1 MRSEAFSFFQFRIS
15 DSDFLASYL
24 LLRFRSPITIHHPG
38 FRACSASGLCQD
50 HNMKQFLLG
59 CLLCALI
66 IPTLSI
72 AQTAQ
77 LTEQLGKTVLYGDL
91 ALSPDGSQVAW
102 VQSAAATTSKQ
113 TCIQATSGHSSV
125 VLVTLEAAGERI
137 DADPAWS
144 PDSKTVA
151 FLSTAGEKEQRQLWS
166 VNADGSNPRKLSQLK
181 GYAARPRWSRDGKQI
196 AFLYIE
202 DARGGG
208 PLMAAPTNTGV
219 IDTAIHNQRIA
230 VLDLPTGKLRQVSPS
245 NLHIYDYDWSPDDK
259 KIVVTAAPG
268 PGDNNWWI
276 AQIYTIDIAK
286 GEATSIYKPSL
297 QVAVPRWS
305 PDGKSIAFIEG
316 LMSDEGF
323 HGGDLFMIS
332 ADGHDVLNRTE
343 KRKSSVSSLF
353 WLTVDR
359 ILVTEVVGG
368 GSAISEL
375 TISDNGVRTIWNGA
389 EHIHA
394 FGNFPNFALSTDG
407 KFGAAARSSYEIPPE
422 IWTGPVGEWR
432 QLTKNNTALSPSW
445 GKAESLEWT
454 NEGLNIQ
461 GWLLPPAR
469 VESGTKY
476 PMIVLIHGGP
486 SRATIPE
493 WPASSGMAR
502 AIIAALS
509 SRGYYVLLPNPR
521 GSYGQREEFTR
532 ANVKDV
538 GGGDLRDILAGVDV
552 AIAKYPIDPGRLG
565 VTGWSYGGYMTMW
578 TVTQTNRFRG
588 AVAGAGIAN
597 WQSYYG
603 QNLIDQWMIPF
614 FGSSVYDDPAVYR
627 KSSPIE
633 YIKKVKTPTLVV
645 VGERDA
651 ECPTPQSYEFWHA
664 LRTLGIPTQLVVHP
678 GEGHLYLKP
687 ENQIDRLDRTVA
699 WFDKYLK

>member
-1 MRSEAFSFFQFRIS
+1 MKQI
-15 DSDFLASYL
+15 FLGYL
-24 LLRFRSPITIHHPG
+24 LSV
-38 FRACSASGLCQD
+38 
-50 HNMKQFLLG
+50 
-59 CLLCALI
+59 LI

-77 LTEQLGKTVLYGDL
+77 LTEQLGKTVLYGDI
-91 ALSPDGSQVAW
+91 ALSPDGSHVAW
-102 VQSAAATTSKQ
+102 VQSTAATTSKQ
-113 TCIQATSGHSSV
+113 TYIQATSANSSAA
-125 VLVTLEAAGERI
+125 LVNLEAAGERI

-144 PDSKTVA
+144 PDAKTVA
-151 FLSTAGEKEQRQLWS
+151 FFSTAGEKEQRQLWS

-181 GYAARPRWSRDGKQI
+181 GYAARPRWLHNGKQI

-202 DARGGG
+202 DAGGGG
-208 PLMAAPTNTGV
+208 PLMAAPANTGV

-230 VLDLPTGKLRQVSPS
+230 VLDLPTGKLRQVSPP
-245 NLHIYDYDWSPDDK
+245 NLHIYDYDWSPDGK
-259 KIVVTAAPG
+259 KFVASAAPG

-276 AQIYTIDIAK
+276 AQIYAIDIAK

-323 HGGDLFMIS
+323 HGGDLFTIS
-332 ADGHDVLNRTE
+332 ADGHDILNRTE
-343 KRKSSVSSLF
+343 KRRSSVSSLF
-353 WLTVDR
+353 WLTSDR

-375 TISDNGVRTIWNGA
+375 RLRDNGVRTIWSGR

-394 FGNFPNFALSTDG
+394 FGNFPNFALSNDG
-407 KFGAAARSSYEIPPE
+407 KFAAAARSSYEMPPE
-422 IWTGPVGEWR
+422 VWAGSIGEWS
-432 QLTKNNTALSPSW
+432 QLTKNNTALSPGW
-445 GKAESLEWT
+445 GKAENLEWT
-454 NEGLNIQ
+454 NEGFNIQ

-469 VESGTKY
+469 VESGKKY
-476 PMIVLIHGGP
+476 PMVVLIHGGP
-486 SRATIPE
+486 SSATMPE
-493 WPASSGMAR
+493 WPASFGMAR

-521 GSYGQREEFTR
+521 GSYGQGEEFTR
-532 ANVKDV
+532 ANVKDF
-538 GGGDLRDILAGVDV
+538 GGGDLRDILAGVDA
-552 AIAKYPIDPGRLG
+552 AIAKYPIDPARLG

-614 FGSSVYDDPAVYR
+614 FAASVYDDPAVYR
-627 KSSPIE
+627 KSSPID

-687 ENQIDRLDRTVA
+687 ANQVDRMDRTVA

>member
-1 MRSEAFSFFQFRIS
+1 
-15 DSDFLASYL
+15 
-24 LLRFRSPITIHHPG
+24 
-38 FRACSASGLCQD
+38 
-50 HNMKQFLLG
+50 MKQFLLG
-59 CLLCALI
+59 CLLSALLT
-66 IPTLSI
+66 PSLSK
-72 AQTAQ
+72 AQTSQQ
-77 LTEQLGKTVLYGDL
+77 LTEQLGKTVLYGDI
-91 ALSPDGSQVAW
+91 ALSPDGSHIAW
-102 VQSAAATTSKQ
+102 VQSTAATTPKL
-113 TCIQATSGHSSV
+113 TYIQATSGNSSA
-125 VLVTLEAAGERI
+125 VLVNLEAGGERI

-144 PDSKTVA
+144 PNAKAAA
-151 FLSTAGEKEQRQLWS
+151 FFSTAGEKEQRQLWS
-166 VNADGSNPRKLSQLK
+166 VNADGSNPRKLTRLK
-181 GYAARPRWSRDGKQI
+181 GYAARPRWSHDGKQI

-202 DARGGG
+202 GAGGGG
-208 PLMAAPTNTGV
+208 PLMAAPANTGV

-230 VLDLPTGKLRQVSPS
+230 ILDLATEKLRQVSTP
-245 NLHIYDYDWSPDDK
+245 NLHIYDFDWSPDDK
-259 KIVVTAAPG
+259 KFVATAAPG

-276 AQIYTIDIAK
+276 AQIYAIDIAK

-323 HGGDLFMIS
+323 HGGDLFTIS
-332 ADGHDVLNRTE
+332 ADAHDILNRTE

-353 WLTVDR
+353 WLTPDR
-359 ILVTEVVGG
+359 ILLTEYVGG
-368 GSAISEL
+368 GSALSEL
-375 TISDNGVRTIWNGA
+375 TLGNNSVRTIWNGA
-389 EHIHA
+389 EHVHA

-407 KFGAAARSSYEIPPE
+407 KFAAAARSSYETPPE
-422 IWTGPVGEWR
+422 IWAGLIGEWR
-432 QLTKNNTALSPSW
+432 QLTKNNTALSASW
-445 GKAESLEWT
+445 GKAQNLEWI
-454 NEGLNIQ
+454 NEGLNLQ
-461 GWLLPPAR
+461 GWLLPPKQI
-469 VESGTKY
+469 EPGKKY
-476 PMIVLIHGGP
+476 PMVVLIHGGP
-486 SRATIPE
+486 SSATTPE
-493 WPASSGMAR
+493 WPASFGMSR

-521 GSYGQREEFTR
+521 GSYGQGEEFTR
-532 ANVKDV
+532 ANVKDF
-538 GGGDLRDILAGVDV
+538 GGGDLRDILAGADA
-552 AIAKYPIDPGRLG
+552 AIAKYPIDPERLG

-578 TVTQTNRFRG
+578 TVTQTNRFHA
-588 AVAGAGIAN
+588 AVPGAGIAN

-633 YIKKVKTPTLVV
+633 YIKKVKTPTLII

-664 LRTLGIPTQLVVHP
+664 LRTLAVPTQLVVHP

-687 ENQIDRLDRTVA
+687 ENQVDRLDRTVA